1 MIKLVSTG
9 AALLIAVTAVA
20 AYPSMEFV
28 KTDGTSEIIP
38 SKGLT
43 ITSDGTN
50 LILTNAYQHYQ
61 TIPMADVSYMQF
73 SESDAASVEEVQA
86 AVQGEVSVY
95 NVSGVHVGN
104 FSSASEAWE
113 NLSQGLY
120 LVKDINGNSI
130 KILVT
135 K

>member
-73 SESDAASVEEVQA
+73 SESVAASVEEVQA
-86 AVQGEVSVY
+86 TVEGEVSVY
-95 NVSGVHVGN
+95 NASGVHVGN

-113 NLSQGLY
+113 NLGQGLY